1 LDGEDYV
8 TPSGLDLQ
16 WPDALYRRPGPGQHT
31 ISVKAQPEEFQLIL
45 QCTFRCIEGDTMFE
59 SFYISIDELTNY
71 IIGTAINSAAYYNLN
86 NYVRRL
92 QRNVT
97 LKQECVRIV
106 SLFFFHPRE
115 ILSSSLGQCSHRP
128 VPNQDEED
136 CQ

>member
-1 LDGEDYV
+1 
-8 TPSGLDLQ
+8 
-16 WPDALYRRPGPGQHT
+16 
-31 ISVKAQPEEFQLIL
+31 
-45 QCTFRCIEGDTMFE
+45 MFE
-59 SFYISIDELTNY
+59 SFYISVDELANY
-71 IIGTAINSAAYYNLN
+71 IISTAINLAAYYNLN

-92 QRNVT
+92 QRDVT